1 MPAQYYIKEGV
12 RRAVAAR
19 EAGRKDIRAKI
30 IEDGKPDV
38 FTRIP
43 LDQLHSPKP
52 MVLRDHRYIRNTE
65 YPTLV
70 LGTEP
75 PAIGVEVLG
84 APRQSRAI
92 PLSQVLLT

>member
-1 MPAQYYIKEGV
+1 MPTQYYIKEGV

-19 EAGRKDIRAKI
+19 EAGRKDIRARI

-38 FTRIP
+38 FTRIL

-52 MVLRDHRYIRNTE
+52 VILRDHRYIRNTE

-75 PAIGVEVLG
+75 PMIAVEVLG
-84 APRQSRAI
+84 LPRQSRAI